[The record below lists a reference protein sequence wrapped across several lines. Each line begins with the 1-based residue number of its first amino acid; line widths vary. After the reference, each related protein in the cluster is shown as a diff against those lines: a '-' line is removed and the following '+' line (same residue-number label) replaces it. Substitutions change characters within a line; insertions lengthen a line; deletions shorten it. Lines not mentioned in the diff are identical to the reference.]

1 MVDDNYVKIFSGT
14 FIIVQLVLDR
24 LESVGIDAIVI
35 EESGGSASHGYQEL
49 YVAKEELDHAIPIVE
64 SVKAELEL

>member
-35 EESGGSASHGYQEL
+35 EGSG
-49 YVAKEELDHAIPIVE
+49 
-64 SVKAELEL
+64 

>member
-35 EESGGSASHGYQEL
+35 EGSGSASHGYQEL